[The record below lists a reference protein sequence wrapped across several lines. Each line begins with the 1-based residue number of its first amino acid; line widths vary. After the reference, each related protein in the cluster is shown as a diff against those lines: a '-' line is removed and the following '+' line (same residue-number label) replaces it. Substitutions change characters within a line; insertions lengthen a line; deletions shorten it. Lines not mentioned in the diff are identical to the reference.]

1 MDFRVQ
7 IQTYVFI
14 FIIIYPFSEL
24 VSAEVT
30 ISSKINKHPAP
41 VIPNYPTDLF
51 TFSDVS
57 REDTVMRDFSKTATV
72 VNMFERFV
80 SPMLML
86 QTIFSSITSDDP
98 FHRTLL
104 PIDDNILDLIHLV
117 VKCGKYNKWAL
128 RSTKTETVHQT
139 VHSNPVLMGIYETI
153 VKKTSQLNQKLT
165 DLQLDV
171 NLQLYPFHGIQAFS
185 VRLVHTVE
193 KLIPRSEAESL
204 SEHLTNTFK
213 KRTATI
219 NRSSSFKRNN
229 NDEGPRRK
237 KRRF

>member
-1 MDFRVQ
+1 MSYD
-7 IQTYVFI
+7 YLHSC
-14 FIIIYPFSEL
+14 PLLEL

-30 ISSKINKHPAP
+30 ISAKLHKFPAP
-41 VIPNYPTDLF
+41 VLPNYPTNLF
-51 TFSDVS
+51 NFADVD
-57 REDTVMRDFSKTATV
+57 REDTVMRDFSKATTL
-72 VNMFERFV
+72 VNSFERFV

-86 QTIFSSITSDDP
+86 NTIFSSIVSTDP
-98 FHRTLL
+98 YQRTLL
-104 PIDDNILDLIHLV
+104 PLDIHILDLIHLV

-153 VKKTSQLNQKLT
+153 VKKTSQLNQNLT
-165 DLQLDV
+165 TFQLDV
-171 NLQLYPFHGIQAFS
+171 NLQLFPLFGIQVFA
-185 VRLVHTVE
+185 VRLVQTDE
-193 KLIPRSEAESL
+193 KLIPRSQAESL
-204 SEHLTNTFK
+204 VEHLATSFK